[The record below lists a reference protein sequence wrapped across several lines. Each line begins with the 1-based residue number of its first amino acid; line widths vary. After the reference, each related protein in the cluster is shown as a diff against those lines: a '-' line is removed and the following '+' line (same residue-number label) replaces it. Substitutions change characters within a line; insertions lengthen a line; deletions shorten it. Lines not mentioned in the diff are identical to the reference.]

1 MTSWKW
7 AIGVLFDNE
16 NPLARL
22 FIVTTCQR
30 TISQNTL
37 SLRYEFLWIF
47 LSEVLTPVNQGILD
61 LYETRLK
68 INFMRNTG
76 HGRSCGFRVKFE
88 TNYLSRSHLTNI
100 LWVKLLWFL
109 PYFHGSLPRNKYLC
123 KLVTEKNQ
131 SGQGTPLKS
140 RVLKPL
146 GYLIPNFSLMKANL
160 VTWFMTGKSFH

>member
-7 AIGVLFDNE
+7 AIGVLFDDE

-22 FIVTTCQR
+22 FIVTTCQKDNF
-30 TISQNTL
+30 TKYFIL
-37 SLRYEFLWIF
+37 ALWISLNIPQWSF
-47 LSEVLTPVNQGILD
+47 NTCYQGILD

-160 VTWFMTGKSFH
+160 VSWFMTGKSFH